1 LKKCSHKT
9 FVKIFETKIYQ
20 FRKRFFAKKEKDKK
34 RKENDAPAVGRRRCA
49 AELRAAAAGER
60 TT

>member
-1 LKKCSHKT
+1 LSKFLRQKYINSGKGFLQKRKK
-9 FVKIFETKIYQ
+9 I
-20 FRKRFFAKKEKDKK
+20 KK